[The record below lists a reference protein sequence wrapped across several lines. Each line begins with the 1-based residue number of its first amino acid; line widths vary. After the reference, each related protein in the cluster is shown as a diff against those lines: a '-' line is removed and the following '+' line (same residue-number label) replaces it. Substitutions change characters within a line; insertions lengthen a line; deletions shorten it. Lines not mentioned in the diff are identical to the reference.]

1 MIGFIFLISP
11 VEFGYAITAAN
22 ISASTSDLK
31 SLSITLIFNGLALV
45 SITAFTCGCRLES
58 ITNAASSL
66 PCQTRRANVI
76 ASAAAVASS
85 SIEAFAIASP
95 VKSVTAV

>member
-1 MIGFIFLISP
+1 MIGFMFLISP
-11 VEFGYAITAAN
+11 VELGYAIMAAN
-22 ISASTSDLK
+22 ISASTADLK

-45 SITAFTCGCRLES
+45 SITALTCGCKLES

-66 PCQTRRANVI
+66 PCHTRRASVI

-85 SIEAFAIASP
+85 SMEAFAIANP